1 MLIPTSNLSKMR
13 MKIWMI
19 DQIGC
24 LCFPMD
30 GGHTYHQYSQP
41 SKRKKKKMDV
51 TVKNVKNSTHTP
63 SPIKKMEPSFA
74 TSVESDG
81 ELPDYL
87 SSLED
92 EVMLAASQSTVEII
106 LLLVD
111 KWEAD
116 IEREAR
122 MGRLGIP
129 DLLNHYVRLKISLH
143 HLKRAWDRGWSSLT
157 DGQFATRANTLSDK
171 VKEARR
177 KY

>member
-92 EVMLAASQSTVEII
+92 EVKKATRKTTVEIT
-106 LLLVD
+106 
-111 KWEAD
+111 
-116 IEREAR
+116 AR
-122 MGRLGIP
+122 HV
-129 DLLNHYVRLKISLH
+129 NK
-143 HLKRAWDRGWSSLT
+143 
-157 DGQFATRANTLSDK
+157 
-171 VKEARR
+171 
-177 KY
+177 